1 MSREDK
7 TFNMQKSVMRLIILG
22 IALATIPVLNDLL
35 LAVEAQK
42 LDGNAS
48 FVTYNDTAYG
58 FSINYPSNWQIDESI
73 HQYMLSY
80 LQNLSSSESQTGN
93 DDLKSKISEILDA
106 FGLGSISE
114 LSNLNPDERTEILQ
128 KMSQALNEGRSR
140 IIASIISPLE
150 GESDPFVE
158 NLNII
163 LANISAESPIS
174 LKDYVN
180 ANIEGMETYVQ
191 NFTIIEHPMEVT
203 IDGTPAMTLVYTGRN
218 PVDESF
224 YGKYLNLITINGE
237 TAYILTFTSPP
248 ETYSRYEP
256 TFEKM
261 LQSFRSSN

>member
-7 TFNMQKSVMRLIILG
+7 TFDMQKSVMLIILG
-22 IALATIPVLNDLL
+22 IALATIPALNGLL
-35 LAVEAQK
+35 LAAEAQK

-58 FSINYPSNWQIDESI
+58 FSINYPSNWQIDEAI

-114 LSNLNPDERTEILQ
+114 LSNLNPHERTENLQ
-128 KMSQALNEGRSR
+128 KISQALNEGRTR
-140 IIASIISPLE
+140 VIVSIISPAE
-150 GESDPFVE
+150 GESDAFVE

-163 LANISAESPIS
+163 SANISAESPIS

-180 ANIEGMETYVQ
+180 ANIEGLETYVQ
-191 NFTIIEHPMEVT
+191 NLTIIEHPMEIT
-203 IDGTPAMTLVYTGRN
+203 IDGTTAMTLVYAG
-218 PVDESF
+218 
-224 YGKYLNLITINGE
+224 
-237 TAYILTFTSPP
+237 
-248 ETYSRYEP
+248 
-256 TFEKM
+256 
-261 LQSFRSSN
+261 